1 MIKKYKYLRFFT
13 SSLLAP
19 LLLREGE
26 GDRRSGVEV
35 KKFNTAKSLRKNA
48 TIHENI
54 LWKFLRAKRFN
65 GLKVRRQHPIGPFIV
80 DFYCP
85 QKKLVI
91 ELDGGGHAEKEQT
104 AYDKRRDKYLRKQ
117 GLQVL
122 RIWNNELTENIDG
135 VFETISRLCGLR

>member
-1 MIKKYKYLRFFT
+1 
-13 SSLLAP
+13 
-19 LLLREGE
+19 
-26 GDRRSGVEV
+26 VEV
-35 KKFNTAKSLRKNA
+35 KKFHTAKSLRKNA

-80 DFYCP
+80 DFYCS

-91 ELDGGGHAEKEQT
+91 ELDGGGHAEKEQA
-104 AYDKRRDKYLRKQ
+104 AYDKRRDRYLRKQ

-135 VFETISRLCGLR
+135 VFETISNLCGLH